1 MTDESQAKKIKI
13 ATPDEVA
20 EYATEGS
27 EGTPDGPADQNAERI
42 ETAKPAEAKQDRPEA
57 EPETDLQRAE
67 RERDE
72 FKDKWLRE
80 KAEAQNQARRLRA
93 DRDEAVHLANV
104 HFARSL
110 LAVVDDL
117 ERTLEAAQAEGVASK
132 KRTNAAAL
140 IEGVRI
146 VYDHLLKVLGEH
158 HVERI
163 EAVGQP
169 FDPTCHEA
177 MTQQPSAD
185 HPNGTVLQEV
195 QKGYRLKERV
205 LRPARVIISSAPP
218 DAEPAGEVDAEQGK
232 DERTDDKG

>member
-1 MTDESQAKKIKI
+1 MTDESQDKKIKI
-13 ATPDEVA
+13 ATSDEVA
-20 EYATEGS
+20 QYAAEASEDARDEGPDASADRPS
-27 EGTPDGPADQNAERI
+27 EGV
-42 ETAKPAEAKQDRPEA
+42 ETAEPDRPKT

-93 DRDEAVHLANV
+93 DRDEAVCLANV

-132 KRTNAAAL
+132 KKTNAAAL

-185 HPNGTVLQEV
+185 HPSGTVLQEI

-218 DAEPAGEVDAEQGK
+218 GAEPAGEADAEQGK
-232 DERTDDKG
+232 AESIDDKG